1 MPTEKREFW
10 LIILSFFLIYFVWGS
25 TYLANA
31 WGIKDVPPF
40 MYAATRFIC
49 AGVAL
54 FGIARLMGPIE
65 ISREQ
70 LLNTIVCGF
79 FFFAIGN
86 GFVVWALL
94 FIDTGISALI
104 ISFQPVLVVALLWA
118 WKKEQPSFGVI
129 IGLILGVVGMSFLV
143 GQPNFS
149 SNPQLLKGAL
159 AIFIAMLG
167 WAWVSVW
174 VPTANL
180 PKSIFLSSSLQMFF
194 GGLMLLIISTILGE
208 YNEFD
213 SNKITTTSVW
223 IFLYLLFFGSIAAF
237 TAFSYLLKKVSP
249 EKVVTSTFV
258 NPVVALFLGW
268 WLNAEKFSGESIFAA
283 VLLLSGVLFING
295 QMDDLWKWLNRSKV
309 IKEKKIQ

>member
-1 MPTEKREFW
+1 MPTENREFW
-10 LIILSFFLIYFVWGS
+10 LIIISFFLIYFVWGS

-31 WGIKDVPPF
+31 WGIQDVPPF
-40 MYAATRFIC
+40 MYAAARFIS
-49 AGVAL
+49 AGICMFL
-54 FGIARLMGPIE
+54 IARLTGPIV
-65 ISREQ
+65 INREQ
-70 LLNTIVCGF
+70 IINTLICGF

-104 ISFQPVLVVALLWA
+104 ISFQPVLVVALMWA
-118 WKKEQPSFGVI
+118 WKKEKPNFGVI
-129 IGLILGVVGMSFLV
+129 IGLILGVIGMVFLV
-143 GQPNFS
+143 GQPDFS
-149 SNPQLLKGAL
+149 TNAQLLKGVL
-159 AIFIAMLG
+159 AIFIAMVG

-194 GGLMLLIISTILGE
+194 GGLMLLAISLMLGE
-208 YNEFD
+208 YRDFD
-213 SNKITTTSVW
+213 SSKITTTSVW

-268 WLNAEKFSGESIFAA
+268 WLNAEQFSSQSIIAA
-283 VLLLSGVLFING
+283 ILLLSGVLFING
-295 QMDDLWKWLNRSKV
+295 QMDDLWRWLVGSR
-309 IKEKKIQ
+309 KKALK

>member
-1 MPTEKREFW
+1 MPTDKREFW

-31 WGIKDVPPF
+31 WGIQDVPPF
-40 MYAATRFIC
+40 LYAAARFIC
-49 AGVAL
+49 AGVCL
-54 FGIARLMGPIE
+54 FIIARLMEPIVLNRAQ
-65 ISREQ
+65 IF
-70 LLNTIVCGF
+70 NTIVCGF

-104 ISFQPVLVVALLWA
+104 ISFQPVLVVVLMWA
-118 WKKEQPSFGVI
+118 WKKEKPTIGVV
-129 IGLILGVVGMSFLV
+129 IGLVLGVVGMSFLV
-143 GQPNFS
+143 GQPDFS
-149 SNPQLLKGAL
+149 SNPQLMKGVL
-159 AIFIAMLG
+159 AIFIAMIG

-180 PKSIFLSSSLQMFF
+180 PKSIFLSSALQMFF
-194 GGLMLLIISTILGE
+194 GGLMLLLISIGLGE
-208 YNEFD
+208 YKSFD
-213 SNKITTTSVW
+213 INKITKGSVW

-249 EKVVTSTFV
+249 DKVVTSTFV
-258 NPVVALFLGW
+258 NPVVALLLGW
-268 WLNAEKFSGESIFAA
+268 WLNAEKFSSQSIIAA

-295 QMDDLWKWLNRSKV
+295 QMDDLWKWIRKSKV
-309 IKEKKIQ
+309 VD

>member
-40 MYAATRFIC
+40 MYAAFRFIC
-49 AGVAL
+49 AGIIL
-54 FGIARLMGPIE
+54 FLIARMQGPIRL
-65 ISREQ
+65 SREQ
-70 LLNTIVCGF
+70 LINTMICGF

-86 GFVVWALL
+86 GLVVWALL

-118 WKKEQPSFGVI
+118 WKKEKPSIGAI
-129 IGLILGVVGMSFLV
+129 IGLVLGIVGMTFLV

-149 SNPQLLKGAL
+149 SSPELMKGVL
-159 AIFIAMLG
+159 AIFTAMLG

-180 PKSIFLSSSLQMFF
+180 PKSIFLSAALQMFF
-194 GGLMLLIISTILGE
+194 GGVMLALISTGLRE
-208 YNEFD
+208 YTRFD
-213 SNKITTTSVW
+213 SSKITMNSIW
-223 IFLYLLFFGSIAAF
+223 IFLYLLFFGSISAF

-249 EKVVTSTFV
+249 AKVVTSTFV
-258 NPVVALFLGW
+258 NPVVALILGG
-268 WLNAEKFSGESIFAA
+268 WLNAENFSGQSVVAA
-283 VLLLSGVLFING
+283 VFLLSGVLFING
-295 QMDDLWKWLNRSKV
+295 QMDDLWKWSRRGRS
-309 IKEKKIQ
+309 